1 MCVSEKIWKLFAQLN
16 TATTAKP
23 GGMRHVLH
31 AWMESGSRYARL
43 SCINEDNCICY
54 VAVRETDI
62 ANSWQNVSKTKNIN
76 LLKIWVDCCNS
87 CADVNIKMHINRCF
101 LVRTG
106 IILKVI
112 KHMKE
117 MQNFANHISE
127 QLRFKERVIA
137 KTVQK
142 DVQMGMT
149 SCITSKNFVSTF
161 MAIFCPRYDIQPIY
175 G

>member
-1 MCVSEKIWKLFAQLN
+1 MELN

-31 AWMESGSRYARL
+31 AWMESGSRHARL

-106 IILKVI
+106 IILKVCG
-112 KHMKE
+112 KL
-117 MQNFANHISE
+117 
-127 QLRFKERVIA
+127 QLRNWDAAPEYWTRAQFLGKRWINNTQTCCLVRHTIYALWIA
-137 KTVQK
+137 
-142 DVQMGMT
+142 
-149 SCITSKNFVSTF
+149 
-161 MAIFCPRYDIQPIY
+161 PISLI
-175 G
+175 